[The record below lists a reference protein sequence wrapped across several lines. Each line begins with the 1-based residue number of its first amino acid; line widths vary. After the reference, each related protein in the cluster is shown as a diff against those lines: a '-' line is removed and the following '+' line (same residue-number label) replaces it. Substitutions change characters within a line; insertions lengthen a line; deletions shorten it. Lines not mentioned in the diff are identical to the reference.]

1 MDELSPPE
9 AKSVSAGVQYLPFG
23 IPGLDGAVRGIPTG
37 SAVLL
42 AGAPDAGGHG
52 FLYTSLA
59 SLMLAKH
66 DPALYPRRIGEA
78 REAIPEGVSYV
89 SLTHDREHIYS
100 ELDAVLDT
108 EQFATLAD
116 HLTVAD
122 FSQQFLEAAGVP
134 EALFGQRRDDLVSPT
149 EDEDA
154 GGGEGGGSDV
164 ASLLDDVDFPEDQD
178 EDEQMDGDV
187 TDLLDEVSDYV
198 ADNGD
203 DAILVVDGLSDLL
216 LATNFGLERSE
227 VLGFLLGLREATVG
241 WDGVTYV
248 VYDRR
253 AADVRSDPEIHG
265 LLHGS
270 VFFYSNDQGHTTH
283 RTMRV
288 GSFGGALDTERQ
300 TVFET
305 SVGPAGVRAKATK
318 KIGPSNW

>member
-78 REAIPEGVSYV
+78 REAIPERICYV

-108 EQFATLAD
+108 EQFATLAE

-134 EALFGQRRDDLVSPT
+134 EQLYGQRREDLHPPT
-149 EDEDA
+149 DHDA
-154 GGGEGGGSDV
+154 GGESGDGDEI
-164 ASLLDDVDFPEDQD
+164 ASLLDDVDFPD
-178 EDEQMDGDV
+178 ERDDVTGDADV

-198 ADNGD
+198 ADHGE
-203 DAILVVDGLSDLL
+203 DAILVIDGLSDLL
-216 LATNFGLERSE
+216 LATNFGLERSD
-227 VLGFLLGLREATVG
+227 VLGFLLGLREATVR

-248 VYDRR
+248 LYERR
-253 AADVRSDPEIHG
+253 AADVRGDPEIHG

-270 VFFYSNDQGHTTH
+270 VFFYSNDQGHDTY